1 MPRNYLNTNRIH
13 PEFSNLYLSVHV
25 SHKSGWMPL
34 FVWRRSAFRSSEIE
48 KSFGAQ
54 RKIVWLM
61 RTIVRHL
68 KESWKM

>member
-1 MPRNYLNTNRIH
+1 
-13 PEFSNLYLSVHV
+13 
-25 SHKSGWMPL
+25 MPL

-68 KESWKM
+68 KES